1 MSGEVPKISPV
12 KLRMPDTA
20 PRSEVEVG
28 KPLTLS
34 PETAQASIAITQ
46 DIEKGKPPS
55 KEHIEELSKQVVRDV
70 RSSGVPLDE
79 KETERLSRD
88 MKDQLKP
95 QKAVKET
102 VRLPSLVEYWSSLKH
117 VEDTYGISKYKKE
130 LNIAGSTFVG
140 LEVAQAA
147 AQYMYFGLVDRLTG
161 GKDDLEIMKE
171 VLGSVTKVGGMDKD
185 AKKSFLTGTL
195 KKTSPIWAPFLLN
208 ISANQA
214 EIFARKQFDGFI
226 HKVSDSVNQRVTESL
241 FLGEYAFL
249 QDRSPAEV
257 LDVIERGKMATIDL
271 ISTTYADLAP
281 SLAAMGASAVPSWK
295 INPIATA
302 LGVLRL
308 PFLYKFSKKRIES
321 VLGQREENFTQQGVL
336 DTKIASLLSNLE
348 IAKTTGKPDEV
359 AKDLQRTMEER
370 EKLFSGQRV
379 GIAKK
384 EGQEK
389 LINIL
394 FDQVSP
400 LFVAGMEVYR
410 GAKEAMQP
418 VDSRTLTSDAAL
430 FDNPPPAWS
439 PPKESEKKNFNDKIF
454 GLSLL
459 NAYAKQWEFKY
470 VQQANTQLAMHIGSL
485 YANNILPDLQDIAEM
500 EELLGPWRALDKPD
514 GLRERARKPVSQ
526 LPNLDISVRNLDV
539 KNILHDVSFDIKQ
552 GEFVAIRA
560 QKGEGKT
567 TLLRTMLGLY
577 QPEKGSVSFGGVPVD
592 GIKKYGEQSLNSQF
606 GYANQNPGFIETMS
620 LKDNLLLWNKD
631 NISDEAVISM
641 MNDLGMHKLVPRLNK
656 KGKYYSGGELR
667 LLGIARALLTKPK
680 ILFLDEPT
688 ANLDPASVDRIAG
701 ILKTIC
707 EKYPKTTI
715 ISVTHDEDFAKY
727 ADRTINLG
735 VLNKKLTNEA
745 APSLKDNQVFEATAK
760 AR

>member
-1 MSGEVPKISPV
+1 MSGELPKTSPV
-12 KLRMPDTA
+12 KLRIPDTA
-20 PRSEVEVG
+20 LRYEGDGG

-46 DIEKGKPPS
+46 DIVKGRAPS
-55 KEHIEELSKQVVRDV
+55 TEHIEELSKRVVKDV
-70 RSSGVPLDE
+70 RASGVPLSE
-79 KETERLSRD
+79 SEAERLARD
-88 MKDQLKP
+88 MKEQLEKP
-95 QKAVKET
+95 KEAVKET
-102 VRLPSLVEYWSSLKH
+102 VRLPSISEYWSSLKH

-140 LEVAQAA
+140 LEIAQAA

-161 GKDDLEIMKE
+161 GKNDLEIMKD
-171 VLGSVTKVGGMDKD
+171 VFGSVSQVGGMDKG
-185 AKKSFLTGTL
+185 AKKTFLNSTL
-195 KKTSPIWAPFLLN
+195 KKTAPIWAPFVLN

-214 EIFARKQFDGFI
+214 EVFARKKFDGFI
-226 HKVSDSVNQRVTESL
+226 RKVSDSVNQRVTESL

-271 ISTTYADLAP
+271 ISTTYADLMP
-281 SLAAMGASAVPSWK
+281 SLAAMGASALPSWK

-302 LGVLRL
+302 LGALRL

-379 GIAKK
+379 GLAKK

-389 LINIL
+389 LINTM

-400 LFVAGMEVYR
+400 WFVAGLEAYKGWKDAHVPPEWQQ
-410 GAKEAMQP
+410 GA
-418 VDSRTLTSDAAL
+418 LAAHEMPQGFAPNDQGS
-430 FDNPPPAWS
+430 FDENV
-439 PPKESEKKNFNDKIF
+439 F
-454 GLSLL
+454 GQSLIS
-459 NAYAKQWEFKY
+459 AYAKQWEFKY
-470 VQQANTQLAMHIGSL
+470 IQGANTQSAMHIGSL

-526 LPNLDISVRNLDV
+526 LPNLDISVKNLDV

-577 QPEKGSVSFGGVPVD
+577 PAENGSVSFGGTPVD
-592 GIKKYGEQSLNSQF
+592 GIKKYGDQSLNSQF

-631 NISDEAVISM
+631 KISDESITSM
-641 MNDLGMHKLVPRLNK
+641 MNDLGMDKLVTRLNE

-667 LLGIARALLTKPK
+667 LLGIARALLTQPK

-688 ANLDPASVDRIAG
+688 ANLDPASVDRIAN
-701 ILKTIC
+701 ILKTIR

-735 VLNKKLTNEA
+735 LLNKKPTNEA
-745 APSLKDNQVFEATAK
+745 VPSLRDHQVFEAKAK
-760 AR
+760 AK

>member
-1 MSGEVPKISPV
+1 MSGEVPKTSPV
-12 KLRMPDTA
+12 KLRIPDVA
-20 PRSEVEVG
+20 PRSEGEVG
-28 KPLTLS
+28 KPIALS
-34 PETAQASIAITQ
+34 PETAQASIDIAK
-46 DIEKGKPPS
+46 DIEKGKVPS
-55 KEHIEELSKQVVRDV
+55 KEHIEDLSKQVVQDV
-70 RSSGVPLDE
+70 RASGVPLNE
-79 KETERLSRD
+79 KEAERLSHD
-88 MKDQLKP
+88 MKEQFTKP
-95 QKAVKET
+95 QEAPKEGIQ
-102 VRLPSLVEYWSSLKH
+102 LPSLTEYWASLKH

-140 LEVAQAA
+140 LEIAQAA

-161 GKDDLEIMKE
+161 GKDDLEILKD
-171 VLGSVTKVGGMDKD
+171 VLVSSTNVGGMNKD
-185 AKKSFLTGTL
+185 TKKSFLTGTL
-195 KKTSPIWAPFLLN
+195 KKTAHIWAPFLLN
-208 ISANQA
+208 ILANQA
-214 EIFARKQFDGFI
+214 EVFARKQFDGFI
-226 HKVSDSVNQRVTESL
+226 RKVSESVNQRVTESL

-302 LGVLRL
+302 LGALRL

-379 GIAKK
+379 GLAKK

-389 LINIL
+389 LINTL

-400 LFVAGMEVYR
+400 WFIAGLEVFR
-410 GAKEAMQP
+410 GWK
-418 VDSRTLTSDAAL
+418 AAIA
-430 FDNPPPAWS
+430 PPKGQYSFQDITPAWD
-439 PPKESEKKNFNDKIF
+439 KETIDPIGVLNNDIF
-454 GLSLL
+454 QRSFV

-500 EELLGPWRALDKPD
+500 EALLGPWRALDKPD

-526 LPNLDISVRNLDV
+526 LPNLDISVKNLDV

-567 TLLRTMLGLY
+567 TLLRTILGLY
-577 QPEKGSVSFGGVPVD
+577 QPEKGSVSFGGVLVD
-592 GIKKYGEQSLNSQF
+592 GIKKYGDQSLNSQF

-631 NISDEAVISM
+631 KISDEAITSM
-641 MNDLGMHKLVPRLNK
+641 MNDLGMDKLVTRLNE

-701 ILKTIC
+701 ILKTIR

-735 VLNKKLTNEA
+735 ELNKKPTNEA
-745 APSLKDNQVFEATAK
+745 MPKLRDNQIFEARAK
-760 AR
+760 AS